1 MLGAEGRKGVVADV
15 ALVVATMLVI
25 LATITPAFASD
36 SDQERRLSFE
46 ELDSLATVCFAA
58 LPASGE
64 FDVFSSLTRPMKQ
77 HDEIVKDAR
86 EFISRAKARG
96 DTHDDETW
104 EAILKANVEGNTKW
118 YSTPALERSRFLIR
132 NGSRRIDFTSSASDP
147 GLTPDTPLFETYI
160 QPESGRSG
168 DGRFYQYTHWNR
180 LPRQKAIYERYGR
193 GSATRSDYHKTN
205 SIRDIREELLGIER
219 LLLEILAVEVCE
231 LPQPPL
237 TKAPQARDLPL
248 DRQKIENL
256 LADKGNIRL
265 RVSEFEADGEPRLRI
280 RFLSPKGWG
289 IVAPKELTPFAEIV
303 VKADDFRAVYEQR
316 LLDDKG
322 EETVVVTAD
331 GFDANGIPRE
341 KKWVRRR
348 PDGQHETTTY
358 AILDAKVN
366 IDIPDSEF
374 EFHPPEGYLVTVMGP
389 DGKPIK
395 ADAPPA
401 PALDKKP
408 AGNRLFNLNILAV
421 LALAAFTL
429 RKLWLRRRA
438 AAAR

>member
-1 MLGAEGRKGVVADV
+1 MAVVPSQSS
-15 ALVVATMLVI
+15 AL
-25 LATITPAFASD
+25 
-36 SDQERRLSFE
+36 
-46 ELDSLATVCFAA
+46 
-58 LPASGE
+58 
-64 FDVFSSLTRPMKQ
+64 LTRRIDSQSPVSPA
-77 HDEIVKDAR
+77 ERPIP
-86 EFISRAKARG
+86 RAFQGPPCNRC
-96 DTHDDETW
+96 
-104 EAILKANVEGNTKW
+104 LR
-118 YSTPALERSRFLIR
+118 LRSRFL
-132 NGSRRIDFTSSASDP
+132 SA
-147 GLTPDTPLFETYI
+147 
-160 QPESGRSG
+160 
-168 DGRFYQYTHWNR
+168 
-180 LPRQKAIYERYGR
+180 
-193 GSATRSDYHKTN
+193 
-205 SIRDIREELLGIER
+205 
-219 LLLEILAVEVCE
+219 
-231 LPQPPL
+231 
-237 TKAPQARDLPL
+237 
-248 DRQKIENL
+248 
-256 LADKGNIRL
+256 
-265 RVSEFEADGEPRLRI
+265 
-280 RFLSPKGWG
+280 KGWG

-389 DGKPIK
+389 DGKPIR

-401 PALDKKP
+401 PTLEKKP
-408 AGNRLFNLNILAV
+408 AGNRLCTLSVLAV

-438 AAAR
+438 NAAR